1 MATLLLTLLSALLGY
16 ALGKGV
22 PRLVQGSGSLVRRS
36 SRPGQLALAVV
47 LLTPWMVGGFGVVLL
62 LAGRF
67 WLLVPL
73 LGYAAGMAWGR
84 RRVGL

>member
-1 MATLLLTLLSALLGY
+1 
-16 ALGKGV
+16 V
-22 PRLVQGSGSLVRRS
+22 F
-36 SRPGQLALAVV
+36 
-47 LLTPWMVGGFGVVLL
+47 LLTPWLVGGFGVVLL

-84 RRVGL
+84 RRLGL

>member
-1 MATLLLTLLSALLGY
+1 
-16 ALGKGV
+16 
-22 PRLVQGSGSLVRRS
+22 
-36 SRPGQLALAVV
+36 
-47 LLTPWMVGGFGVVLL
+47 

-84 RRVGL
+84 RRLGL